1 MDLESRLDNRSVT
14 SMSGAS
20 KLCWRTAM
28 PNFLPPAR
36 DAVRSRLW
44 PLPVAAV
51 ALAVAAGFLIPQFDA
66 HVDAAVPSWL
76 TGVLFGGDANA
87 GRTVLDAVSSSLIT
101 VTSLTFS
108 LTVVTLQLAS
118 SQFSPRLLRTFTSD
132 VFVQATLGLFL
143 ATFTFSLTVLRSV
156 RSGGDSASPFVPRI
170 SITLSFALAVASVI
184 GLVLFLAHLARQ
196 IRVETM
202 LRDVHQNAA
211 DTIRTELGNR
221 DGTQSAPEPEIPDRA
236 DLLMAGSSGFLVRVD
251 RGDLLTAAKEADA
264 VVVITA
270 HPGSSV
276 IKGTPIGRAWCPT
289 GDLSCD
295 TLTGLSWKV
304 EAAVTVG
311 YERTAVQ
318 DIGYGLRQLT
328 DVANKA
334 LSPGINDPTTAI
346 YALGHISALLGELA
360 GRDLGPTVITD
371 EQGRPRVVLHG
382 PDLAQLVEDA
392 ISQPRRYG
400 ASDPAVMAR
409 LFALLAELA
418 WRIDPGHHHVVLG
431 QLTRLQDTVQAQDF
445 DGVEREQLRI
455 AGDRVAA
462 VLHRPVI
469 GGGNR

>member
-1 MDLESRLDNRSVT
+1 
-14 SMSGAS
+14 
-20 KLCWRTAM
+20 M
-28 PNFLPPAR
+28 PNFLPTAR

-51 ALAVAAGFLIPQFDA
+51 ALAVAAGFLLPQFDA
-66 HVDAAVPSWL
+66 HVDAALPSWL
-76 TGVLFGGDANA
+76 TVVLFGGDPDA
-87 GRTVLDAVSSSLIT
+87 GRSLLDAVSSSLIT

-156 RSGGDSASPFVPRI
+156 RNGGDSASPFVPMI
-170 SITLSFALAVASVI
+170 SVTLSFVLAVASVI

-202 LRDVHQNAA
+202 LRDVHQDAVA
-211 DTIRTELGNR
+211 TVRMVAGIR
-221 DGTQSAPEPEIPDRA
+221 DGNSSPPALEVPERA
-236 DLLMAGSSGFLVRVD
+236 ELLMAGSSGFLVRVD
-251 RGDLLTAAKEADA
+251 RGDLLAAAREADA

-270 HPGSSV
+270 HPGSSL
-276 IKGTPIGRAWCPT
+276 IKNTPIGRAWCPR
-289 GDLSCD
+289 GDLSGD
-295 TLTGLSWKV
+295 AFEVLSRKV
-304 EAAVTVG
+304 EAAVSVG

-328 DVANKA
+328 DVTNKA

-360 GRDLGPTVITD
+360 GRDLNPRVIADD
-371 EQGRPRVVLHG
+371 EGRPRVVLHG
-382 PDLAQLVEDA
+382 PDLAQLVDSA

-400 ASDPAVMAR
+400 ASDPQVITR
-409 LFALLAELA
+409 LFDLLAELA
-418 WRIDPGHHHVVLG
+418 WHIDPRQHHVVLG
-431 QLTRLQDTVQAQDF
+431 QLTRLEDTVKAQDF
-445 DGVEREQLRI
+445 DAVELDQMR
-455 AGDRVAA
+455 AAAARVAA
-462 VLHRPVI
+462 VLHRPPPRR
-469 GGGNR
+469 GAP